1 MITFSNCYLGGRD
14 CGRME
19 SRCVGNM
26 FDSMSKC
33 LIKDLSQD
41 ITSKCLQ
48 EESSKDKE
56 SRIGSTS
63 KRSSHNKQKVLK
75 EN

>member
-1 MITFSNCYLGGRD
+1 
-14 CGRME
+14 
-19 SRCVGNM
+19 M
-26 FDSMSKC
+26 FDSMSKF

-56 SRIGSTS
+56 SKIGSTS
-63 KRSSHNKQKVLK
+63 KRSSHKKQKVLK
-75 EN
+75 KN